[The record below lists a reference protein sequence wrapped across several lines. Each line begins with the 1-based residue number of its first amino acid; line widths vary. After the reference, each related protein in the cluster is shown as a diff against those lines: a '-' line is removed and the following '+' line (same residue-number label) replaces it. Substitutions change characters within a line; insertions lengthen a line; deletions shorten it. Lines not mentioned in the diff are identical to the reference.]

1 MLLRS
6 AEIKPLFFDLKISK
20 GSRVEGTL
28 SVVALVA
35 FWPCLDLAFAASFLQ
50 FLLVLQ
56 SLRVL
61 VVC

>member
-1 MLLRS
+1 
-6 AEIKPLFFDLKISK
+6 
-20 GSRVEGTL
+20 
-28 SVVALVA
+28 
-35 FWPCLDLAFAASFLQ
+35 LDLAFTASFLQ